1 MEKENKFFARRRTTE
16 KEKEE
21 NMFLWRRRKA
31 EKEKEENMWK
41 RKNFLGGKEKHAAST
56 PIDVISFF
64 GHGRKVFLMVER
76 RAVGFR

>member
-31 EKEKEENMWK
+31 EKEKEENIWK
-41 RKNFLGGKEKHAAST
+41 RKFFLGGEEKGGKHLET
-56 PIDVISFF
+56 ENEKKI
-64 GHGRKVFLMVER
+64 
-76 RAVGFR
+76 